1 MSNIWA
7 ALVTPENLKLIADL
21 NDGIYPEK
29 ECLDEAT
36 YFVHPDDEDEYNQL
50 ITDEIF
56 HDNYVFL
63 DLTIPGRFTS
73 GLNLVKEI

>member
-7 ALVTPENLKLIADL
+7 AFVTPENLKLIADL
-21 NDGIYPEK
+21 NEGIYPEK

-36 YFVHPDDEDEYNQL
+36 YFVHPDNDNDYNQL

-63 DLTIPGRFTS
+63 DPTIPLKFTS